1 MPTQPLSY
9 FAYSDITING
19 KLAYSLRFK
28 GVCSAK
34 SKISFLARPK
44 IAIVGDSVSLP
55 LE

>member
-1 MPTQPLSY
+1 VPTQPLSY

-19 KLAYSLRFK
+19 KLDSLRFK

-44 IAIVGDSVSLP
+44 IAIVGDSESLP